1 VRLDHLLSKEKKS
14 LNGLKQSTGLSVYS
28 PQAQTGS
35 MFSFEGFFAFRGL
48 KKPSQPDVSRSETP
62 GSSDE
67 V

>member
-1 VRLDHLLSKEKKS
+1 
-14 LNGLKQSTGLSVYS
+14 
-28 PQAQTGS
+28 